1 MFITD
6 SSQNSILDNVLNRVI
21 SETNPE
27 IYYHID
33 LNRMTCT
40 CPHFQ
45 FRIKN
50 RITLYNP
57 EKLYCKHLVKAQKC
71 LNYLDQ
77 HFLHNIHYNAQIIE
91 SKYLKCT

>member
-1 MFITD
+1 MFKTNSPPSSVLD
-6 SSQNSILDNVLNRVI
+6 SVLNRVI

-33 LNRMTCT
+33 MNRMTCT

-50 RITLYNP
+50 KITLYNP

-71 LNYLDQ
+71 INYLDQ
-77 HFLHNIHYNAQIIE
+77 HFLHNLHGNAQFIPDNE
-91 SKYLKCT
+91 LKCT